1 MQALVWQ
8 VLLQWH
14 NFNAETAMSGF
25 DNPYDPET
33 DLSGC
38 SCGAHA
44 SQAAHDASAAGNDTE
59 TLSAR
64 FVESSLVRALFPHD
78 ETRRNFIRAVGA
90 GTAKAAIASLLPIG
104 SLTAMAQDKAPL
116 EKKDLKIGFIPITCA
131 TPLIM
136 A

>member
-1 MQALVWQ
+1 MKLTVRRAVLVWQ

-33 DLSGC
+33 ELSGC

-44 SQAAHDASAAGNDTE
+44 SQAAHDEIAAGNDVE

-64 FVESSLVRALFPHD
+64 FVESSLVDRKS
-78 ETRRNFIRAVGA
+78 TRLN
-90 GTAKAAIASLLPIG
+90 S
-104 SLTAMAQDKAPL
+104 SH
-116 EKKDLKIGFIPITCA
+116 
-131 TPLIM
+131 
-136 A
+136 